1 MPISIACPLCQSR
14 VRLPDDAAGKKFRC
28 PKCKGTISV
37 KAPAPP
43 KPLIQSDSVFA
54 TGFTDAPHDSTVEGI
69 LPVSEPVPLSSL
81 AKKAI
86 FDEFNPF
93 DDGTA
98 KADDG
103 ESEKKSRF
111 APKEIY
117 NPFAQPHPPDAP
129 VSEANPEDLFD
140 FGREDTPQQPAS
152 GEFNFGN
159 RGDG

>member
-1 MPISIACPLCQSR
+1 MCQSR

-28 PKCKGTISV
+28 PKCKGTIAV
-37 KAPAPP
+37 KGAVPP
-43 KPLIQSDSVFA
+43 PQPLVQRGAMSA
-54 TGFTDAPHDSTVEGI
+54 TGFTDAPHDPTIEGI
-69 LPVSEPVPLSSL
+69 LPVSDPVPLSSL

-93 DDGTA
+93 DDGTS
-98 KADDG
+98 KADDA

-111 APKEIY
+111 QPKEIY

-129 VSEANPEDLFD
+129 ASEANPEDLFD
-140 FGREDTPQQPAS
+140 FGREDAPQQPAS